1 MFRDPQSSKAGIC
14 QGIGQAVAV
23 EVVQA
28 LQREAGNSHY
38 FEDEE
43 GTKRRLRGA
52 VGGAVNV
59 AMSRSFSAYG
69 IPQPSPNL
77 VQHIQSIVLEVCGQE
92 VGWHQ
97 DGFSAMFGE
106 RSIDVGR
113 SPEIIVHRVKD
124 ALLALTN

>member
-1 MFRDPQSSKAGIC
+1 M
-14 QGIGQAVAV
+14 
-23 EVVQA
+23 QA